1 MALPQMIR
9 AADETD
15 ARPRDAEIDLF
26 GLTHQ
31 GKVRHDNQDHFL
43 FCTLHRQLV
52 VHASSLG
59 NLRDLPLRSERLA
72 TLAMVADGVGGA
84 AAGAEASRL
93 ALASIAHYVSHTMQ
107 AIQKVDPDDEKTFG
121 AELQTAVL
129 EAHAAVLEAADRAG
143 RERMATTL
151 TLLISLW
158 PQAYIVQ
165 VGDSRC
171 YYWHDGILQRI
182 TRDQTVAQ
190 DLVDAGALSPEAAR
204 ESPYGHV
211 LSSALGADQA
221 IPVVTALRV
230 QRGCAALLCS
240 DGLTLHV
247 TDDEIADALRRATSS
262 EQACRDL
269 LQLALDRGGQDNITV
284 LVGRAPRAAPA

>member
-1 MALPQMIR
+1 MALPQLIH
-9 AADETD
+9 AIDGTD
-15 ARPRDAEIDLF
+15 TRPRDTEIDLF

-31 GKVRHDNQDHFL
+31 GKVRPDNQDHFL
-43 FCTLHRQLV
+43 FCTLHRELV

-59 NLRDLPLRSERLA
+59 NPSDLPLRSERLA

-93 ALASIAHYVSHTMQ
+93 ALAAVARYVSHTMQ
-107 AIQKVDPDDEKTFG
+107 AIHTVDPDDEKAFG
-121 AELQTAVL
+121 AELQAGVL
-129 EAHAAVLEAADRAG
+129 EAHAAVLEAAERAG
-143 RERMATTL
+143 RGPMATTL

-171 YYWHDGILQRI
+171 YYWHDGVLQRI

-190 DLVDAGALSPEAAR
+190 DLVDAGALRPEEAR
-204 ESPYGHV
+204 ESPYGHL

-221 IPVVTALRV
+221 SPVVTPMRV

-240 DGLTLHV
+240 DGLTAHV
-247 TDDEIADALRRATSS
+247 TDDEIADALGRATSS

-269 LQLALDRGGQDNITV
+269 LQLALDRGGRDNITV
-284 LVGRAPRAAPA
+284 LVGRAPRARPT

>member
-1 MALPQMIR
+1 
-9 AADETD
+9 
-15 ARPRDAEIDLF
+15 
-26 GLTHQ
+26 
-31 GKVRHDNQDHFL
+31 
-43 FCTLHRQLV
+43 LV

-59 NLRDLPLRSERLA
+59 NVDDLPLRSERLA
-72 TLAMVADGVGGA
+72 TLAMVADGVSGA

-93 ALASIAHYVSHTMQ
+93 ALASIVRYVSHTMQ
-107 AIQKVDPDDEKTFG
+107 AIQKVDPDDEQAFG
-121 AELQTAVL
+121 AELRAAVL
-129 EAHAAVLEAADRAG
+129 SAHAAVLDAAERTG
-143 RERMATTL
+143 QGRMATTL

-171 YYWHDGILQRI
+171 YYWHDGTLQRI

-190 DLVDAGALSPEAAR
+190 DLVDAGALTPEAAR
-204 ESPYGHV
+204 ESPYGHL

-221 IPVVTALRV
+221 TPVVTAIRV

-240 DGLTLHV
+240 DGLTTHV

-269 LQLALDRGGQDNITV
+269 LQLALDRGGHDNITV
-284 LVGRAPRAAPA
+284 LVARAPRAVPA

>member
-1 MALPQMIR
+1 MALPQLIR
-9 AADETD
+9 ATD
-15 ARPRDAEIDLF
+15 STDTRPGDAEIDLF

-31 GKVRHDNQDHFL
+31 GKVRHENQDHFL

-59 NLRDLPLRSERLA
+59 NLSELPLRSERLA

-84 AAGAEASRL
+84 AAGADASRL
-93 ALASIAHYVSHTMQ
+93 ALASIARYVSHTMR
-107 AIQKVDPDDEKTFG
+107 AIQKVDPDDEAFG
-121 AELQTAVL
+121 AELRTGVL
-129 EAHAAVLEAADRAG
+129 EAHASVLEAAERAG
-143 RERMATTL
+143 QGRMATTL

-171 YYWHDGILQRI
+171 YYWHDGTLQRI

-190 DLVDAGALSPEAAR
+190 DLVDAGVLAPAEAR
-204 ESPYGHV
+204 ESPYSHV
-211 LSSALGADQA
+211 LSSALGADKA
-221 IPVVTALRV
+221 TPVVTTMQV

-247 TDDEIADALRRATSS
+247 TDDELADALRRASSS
-262 EQACRDL
+262 EQVCRDL
-269 LQLALDRGGQDNITV
+269 LQLALDRGGRDNITV
-284 LVGRAPRAAPA
+284 LVGRAPRGKPA